1 MIVKEFGQLMAI
13 EGMIKMVDIKIIC
26 KKLSHDCVDKRSHY
40 SFSLWYQCRHLKKA
54 DDIRIKSVVTTV

>member
-26 KKLSHDCVDKRSHY
+26 KKTLSR
-40 SFSLWYQCRHLKKA
+40 LR
-54 DDIRIKSVVTTV
+54 R

>member
-1 MIVKEFGQLMAI
+1 MIVKEFEQLMAI

-40 SFSLWYQCRHLKKA
+40 SFSL
-54 DDIRIKSVVTTV
+54 